1 METLQ
6 LEKRNDYGLL
16 TIDRGR
22 SNPMNLTMIQ
32 EIIEVL
38 KTLKHDDSVK
48 GLIIAG
54 KENFYS
60 AGLDLPEI
68 MTYDR
73 EKTRALWKGFM
84 DMIVELVAFPK
95 PLIAAITGHA
105 PAGGCIIA
113 ISCDYRIMAG
123 GEYKI
128 GLNEVP
134 VGIVVPEHIFELYAF
149 WIGRHRAYQFLLEGR
164 LMKPQQAS
172 DVGMV
177 DVIVPEGQVL
187 EAAERKMKQYLK
199 FDQETWSKSK
209 MNLKKGLIES
219 VSDYDDELIDRVVEH
234 WYQDKTQEIL
244 NGFVALLKKK

>member
-1 METLQ
+1 
-6 LEKRNDYGLL
+6 
-16 TIDRGR
+16 
-22 SNPMNLTMIQ
+22 
-32 EIIEVL
+32 
-38 KTLKHDDSVK
+38 
-48 GLIIAG
+48 
-54 KENFYS
+54 
-60 AGLDLPEI
+60 
-68 MTYDR
+68 
-73 EKTRALWKGFM
+73 
-84 DMIVELVAFPK
+84 
-95 PLIAAITGHA
+95 
-105 PAGGCIIA
+105 
-113 ISCDYRIMAG
+113 MAG